1 MNTRWGPGPVNKNLG
16 PGPVNT
22 NWGSGPGARARARD
36 QAKGRGPGNTNAFI
50 QEVIGMFVIN
60 SCIMDLTKTGMR
72 WLFAWPALS
81 NSLMI

>member
-1 MNTRWGPGPVNKNLG
+1 MNTRWGPGPVNTNLG

-22 NWGSGPGARARARD
+22 NWGSGPGARD
-36 QAKGRGPGNTNAFI
+36 QANGRGLGNTNAFV
-50 QEVIGMFVIN
+50 QEVIGTFVIN